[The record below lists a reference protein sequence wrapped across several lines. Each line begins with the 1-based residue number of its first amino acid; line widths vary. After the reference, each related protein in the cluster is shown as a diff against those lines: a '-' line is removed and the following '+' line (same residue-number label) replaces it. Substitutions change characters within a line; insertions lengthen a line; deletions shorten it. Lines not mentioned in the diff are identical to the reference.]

1 LEEVN
6 QLFIYEMKK
15 LFGIIALTSLML
27 LGACGED
34 EPAKEIVIVL
44 KEHKFTPEV
53 LEVQSGERFRLV
65 IDNQDP
71 TAEEF
76 ESHDMKREKIIKG
89 NTKSVVFVGSLKA
102 GEYKYFGEF
111 NEDEAIGKI
120 IAH

>member
-1 LEEVN
+1 
-6 QLFIYEMKK
+6 MKT

-71 TAEEF
+71 TAGEF